1 MMENKKFDVKNFWK
15 EMKELFP
22 DIDLSSIKE
31 DSGQWAI
38 TKPIILK
45 RLF

>member
-1 MMENKKFDVKNFWK
+1 MEIKKFDVKAFWK

-22 DIDLSSIKE
+22 DIDLNSIKE
-31 DSGQWAI
+31 DSKQWATV
-38 TKPIILK
+38 TKPIVLK